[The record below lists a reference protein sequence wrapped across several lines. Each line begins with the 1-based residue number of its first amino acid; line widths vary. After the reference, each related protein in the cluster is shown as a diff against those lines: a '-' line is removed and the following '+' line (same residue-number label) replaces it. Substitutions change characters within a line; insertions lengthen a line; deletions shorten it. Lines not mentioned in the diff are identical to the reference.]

1 MEFDY
6 IIVGAGSAG
15 SVLADRLSASG
26 RYTVLL
32 LEAGPSDYKS
42 PYIHITAGFFRLFD
56 DPRVNWVYYTEPEP
70 GTKDRR
76 ILYPRGR
83 VLGGS
88 GSINGVMQVRG
99 QAEDFDDWA
108 ALGCRGW
115 SYRDVLPYF
124 KKSETYLPGDPAYR
138 GKSGPLVIEDYRNPH
153 PLTHDFVKAGQEIGL
168 PYNPDH
174 NGASQEGIGYV
185 QQTRKGRWRLSTAR
199 AFLRPAMKRP
209 NLKVET
215 GVLVRGLVF
224 AGNRVAGVTFAR
236 GMGKGQPEPAT
247 AKREVILAAG
257 AINSPQLLQLSGIGA
272 PEHLQSIGVTVRTA
286 LPGVGAN
293 FHDHYA
299 TRVVRKI
306 VGRTTV
312 NEQARG
318 LRLVGEVARFVF
330 KGDGI
335 LTYSAGNGIAF
346 ARSRTE
352 LTRPD
357 VQISFAPAS
366 YANGRLG
373 VLDTVPGMTCGAWQC
388 RPESRGS
395 VLAKSSSPT
404 EAPAIRP
411 NYLDHE
417 TDRASLIAG
426 LKLCRRILHA
436 DVFAACGDV
445 ETYPGKNVQS
455 DDEWLDYARRNGG
468 TVYHPVGSCKMGTD
482 RMAVVDPELRVHG
495 VAGLR
500 IADAS
505 VMPVMT
511 SGNTN
516 APTIMIAE
524 KAADMILEAA
534 EA

>member
-1 MEFDY
+1 
-6 IIVGAGSAG
+6 
-15 SVLADRLSASG
+15 
-26 RYTVLL
+26 
-32 LEAGPSDYKS
+32 
-42 PYIHITAGFFRLFD
+42 
-56 DPRVNWVYYTEPEP
+56 
-70 GTKDRR
+70 
-76 ILYPRGR
+76 

-174 NGASQEGIGYV
+174 NGATQEGIGYV

-272 PEHLQSIGVTVRTA
+272 PENLQSIGVTVRTA

-346 ARSRTE
+346 ARSRAE

-395 VLAKSSSPT
+395 VLAKSCSPT

-411 NYLDHE
+411 TISITRPIVLRSS
-417 TDRASLIAG
+417 RASNSAG
-426 LKLCRRILHA
+426 AFCTPMCSRP
-436 DVFAACGDV
+436 AA
-445 ETYPGKNVQS
+445 TWKPIQ
-455 DDEWLDYARRNGG
+455 AR
-468 TVYHPVGSCKMGTD
+468 TSSP
-482 RMAVVDPELRVHG
+482 
-495 VAGLR
+495 
-500 IADAS
+500 
-505 VMPVMT
+505 MT
-511 SGNTN
+511 SGSTMRAATAVRFTIPS
-516 APTIMIAE
+516 APARWAPIGWPSSIPSCVFTASPGSGSPMPPSCP
-524 KAADMILEAA
+524 
-534 EA
+534 